1 MFNMALF
8 KAEWRNSYKLLII
21 FALILSMYT
30 SLIITMY
37 DPNLGSILEEF
48 AKSMPEM
55 MSAVGM
61 SGPTATLIQ
70 FMSTY
75 LYGFIMIAFPL
86 IFIIILSMRL
96 VVKKVDNGSMAYL
109 LSSGN
114 DRYCVWFTQLC
125 VLLSNLFVLLLYC
138 TCLGLVCSQL
148 FFAGSLDIMAYVRL
162 NVGALILHITF
173 ASICYL
179 TSCICN
185 EYKNA
190 SLWGAGIPVLCIL
203 VQMLANMKG
212 DLEVLKY
219 ATLLTL
225 FDVQKLIS
233 NDIGAW
239 FMIGGLA
246 VLASVCIICSAIFFK
261 RKNISL

>member
-8 KAEWRNSYKLLII
+8 KIEWRNSYKLLII

-37 DPNLGSILEEF
+37 DPKLGSILEEF

-86 IFIIILSMRL
+86 IFVVILSMRL
-96 VVKKVDNGSMAYL
+96 LVKKVDNGSMAYL

-125 VLLSNLFVLLLYC
+125 VLLSNLLVLILYC
-138 TCLGLVCSQL
+138 TCLGLLCSQI
-148 FFAGSLDIMAYVRL
+148 FFSGNLDIPAYLRL
-162 NVGALILHITF
+162 NLGVLILHIAL
-173 ASICYL
+173 ASICFL
-179 TSCICN
+179 ASCLCN

-203 VQMLANMKG
+203 IQMLANMKG
-212 DLEVLKY
+212 DLEALKY
-219 ATLLTL
+219 VTLLTL
-225 FDVQKLIS
+225 FDAQKLII
-233 NDIGAW
+233 NDSEAW

-246 VLASVCIICSAIFFK
+246 VLAGVCFISSGIVFK